1 MTISDDVRTFFIDE
15 LLFTGSRDE
24 LTDDYP
30 LLERGVLD
38 SNGLIRLIT
47 HLEEQC
53 SIVID
58 DEEIVPDNFST
69 IASISRFVE
78 ALRSSS

>member
-1 MTISDDVRTFFIDE
+1 MTTSDDVRTFLIDE
-15 LLFTGSRDE
+15 VLFTGSRDE

-47 HLEEQC
+47 HLEDQF

-58 DEEIVPDNFST
+58 DEEIVPENFST
-69 IASISRFVE
+69 IDSITRFVE
-78 ALRSSS
+78 GMRSSS